1 MSKRTPED
9 KSIARAK
16 VNLGKAISKCRS
28 NQKTQRQLALAIGL
42 PPSNL
47 KYIEDGVNAPTA
59 EVYSRLINEL
69 KPTVEMRNRM
79 DRLYMTIRKTPPPDV
94 SAVVVT
100 NPCLVDMLRGL
111 AGKQITKEQ
120 IAQMNAL
127 ISSFPQ
133 SGTEGEKK
141 HG

>member
-9 KSIARAK
+9 KSIVRAK

-79 DRLYMTIRKTPPPDV
+79 DLLNDSFGNCCVNVHFVLLSSCGEHSKCGRMKCSPVCFATFV
-94 SAVVVT
+94 GAFAG
-100 NPCLVDMLRGL
+100 MLW
-111 AGKQITKEQ
+111 
-120 IAQMNAL
+120 
-127 ISSFPQ
+127 
-133 SGTEGEKK
+133 
-141 HG
+141 